1 MSHYSYLDLVV
12 LDKTEIP
19 AYFGEKIAAILLG
32 EEINSLA
39 SATENV
45 SALKRSM
52 TGSTRSD
59 SFKWRMGE
67 LLKLAAI
74 DSLSFIA
81 ETACSHLV
89 LKNSYE
95 DIMDATSLEFKKL
108 DEDED
113 EDAEFND
120 AYFYTVIKPEQC
132 EALLADLAKL
142 LAWCSHNLSPASDV
156 LEFDDEDVQNAIE
169 TAVVCENLNNEAHY
183 GEDGDSAEFF
193 FCALKSIQELLQY
206 AKANNLYAIYEN
218 NNGGLGLEYL
228 EKHPPQIIGHG
239 E

>member
-12 LDKTEIP
+12 LDKTEVS
-19 AYFGEKIAAILLG
+19 AHFDEKIAAILLG
-32 EEINSLA
+32 DEINSLP

-45 SALKRSM
+45 SALKRKM

-59 SFKWRMGE
+59 SFKWRMAE
-67 LLKLAAI
+67 LLKLASI

-81 ETACSHLV
+81 ETACTHLV

-95 DIMDATSLEFKKL
+95 DIMDATSLEFKEP

-113 EDAEFND
+113 EDAEFGD
-120 AYFYTVIKPEQC
+120 AYFYTVIRPEKC
-132 EALLADLAKL
+132 DALLADLEKL
-142 LAWCSHNLSPASDV
+142 LSWCSNNVSPASDV
-156 LEFDDEDVQNAIE
+156 LEFDDGDVQSAIDE
-169 TAVVCENLNNEAHY
+169 AEVCEDLNNEAPY

-206 AKANNLYAIYEN
+206 AKSNNL
-218 NNGGLGLEYL
+218 
-228 EKHPPQIIGHG
+228 
-239 E
+239 